1 MKAFLLR
8 FTLLLA
14 VAVAP
19 AAVAADLSFSI
30 GAIAGAGFAARDLT
44 LHWGERGMDGEVGEI
59 RIFGRTWRNVR
70 FVCPVFH
77 ADLAAISCDRGEL
90 QAADKLPL
98 SFTYWAA
105 RHRLEAQLF
114 PASGETWRIGASQA
128 DNAWEAKVDLANAN
142 PARLAG
148 WFPADWPRPTGGR
161 LEGTL
166 SFSSS
171 GLTGDL
177 RLRALAFSDAAGL
190 RAGDKLSGRL
200 LVSAVPRGGEWRWT
214 ADVGWREGAV
224 FWRPFYFPSGG
235 QRFVGQGSIG
245 PDGLSVTHGKLEL
258 AGVGSARVAG
268 RWHKGALT
276 DFELAAAGLDLDGL
290 YRLILKPWLE
300 KGALANLD
308 VRGSGDLRWR
318 YRDEATRVFDV
329 ALRETSL
336 KDRDRRFAIDG
347 VNLRLPWEEGQEN
360 EGKLAFGGGHFFD
373 IPFGAIQVLV
383 KMKGWQVALPD
394 LSLPVLD
401 GRLTVNGFQ
410 AERRGGMWNWCF
422 GGGVTPISMERLSA
436 VLGWPKMFGSLSGV
450 LPAAIYDGHQVR
462 VDGVL
467 LVRAFDGTAV
477 VKNLSLVEPLGR
489 APRLYADL
497 DMRGLDLDLLTRT
510 FSFGS
515 ITGRV
520 DATVSGLELSNWQP
534 VKFDARVASSPGD
547 YPRQISQRAVQ
558 NISSLGGA
566 GAGAAIQRS
575 FLRFLDQFG
584 YSRIGLSCVLRNGV
598 CTMDGVEAAPHGY
611 VIVKGGGIPAITVIG
626 YNHYV
631 GWDELLGRLER
642 VIQGNVKPIV
652 E

>member
-1 MKAFLLR
+1 MKAFLR
-8 FTLLLA
+8 RLLLVLTA
-14 VAVAP
+14 AVAP

-30 GAIAGAGFAARDLT
+30 EAIVGSGFAARNLT
-44 LHWGERGMDGEVGEI
+44 LHWRDAGMDGEAGEI
-59 RIFGRTWRNVR
+59 SVFGRTWRNVHL
-70 FVCPVFH
+70 VCPIFH

-90 QAADKLPL
+90 QAGDKLPL
-98 SFTYWAA
+98 NFTYSLAQ
-105 RHRLEAQLF
+105 HRLEARLF
-114 PASGETWRIGASQA
+114 PASGETWRIDAHQVGDS
-128 DNAWEAKVDLANAN
+128 WEAKVDLANAN

-161 LEGTL
+161 VDGAL
-166 SFSSS
+166 SFSAS
-171 GLTGDL
+171 GWKGDL
-177 RLRALAFSDAAGL
+177 HIRALAFSDAAGL
-190 RAGDKLSGRL
+190 HAGDKLSGRL
-200 LVSAVPRGGEWRWT
+200 TVSAVPRGSEWRWF

-224 FWRPFYFPSGG
+224 FWQPFYFPSGG
-235 QRFVGQGSIG
+235 QRFVGQGSFG
-245 PDGLSVTHGKLEL
+245 PRGVSVTRGQLQV
-258 AGVGSARVAG
+258 AGVGSASVGG
-268 RWHKGALT
+268 RWRQGEWA
-276 DFELAAAGLDLDGL
+276 DFDLAATDLDLDGL

-300 KGALANLD
+300 KGPLANLD
-308 VRGSGDLRWR
+308 VRGSGDLRWS
-318 YRDEATRVFDV
+318 YHNEATRVFDV

-336 KDRDRRFAIDG
+336 KDRDRRFALNG
-347 VNLRLPWEEGQEN
+347 VNLRLPWAEGQEN
-360 EGKLAFGGGHFFD
+360 EGKLAFSGGHFFD
-373 IPFGAIQVLV
+373 IPFGAIQEPVR
-383 KMKGWQVALPD
+383 MKGWQVELPD

-401 GRLTVNGFQ
+401 GRLTVNGFH
-410 AERRGGMWNWCF
+410 AERHSGVWNWRF

-462 VDGVL
+462 VEGAL

-477 VKNLSLVEPLGR
+477 VKDLSLVEPLGR

-520 DATVSGLELSNWQP
+520 DATVKGLELSNWQP
-534 VKFDARVASSPGD
+534 VKFDAQVVSSPGD

-626 YNHYV
+626 YNRYV